1 MGNEMEKIRLQKYL
15 AQCGIAS
22 RRACEDMI
30 RAGRVT
36 VNDEKVTE
44 MGFKVDPEAALICVD
59 GRPVYLAAHKV
70 YYILNKPM
78 GVICAASDPFGRRT
92 VIDCLEGVTERI
104 YPVGRLDYETEGLLL
119 LTNDG
124 DFAHRVLHPSFEV
137 EKTYYTVV
145 IGRMTPEAARR
156 LRQGVRLEDG
166 VTAPAKVQI
175 LHRSPTSTTLALTIH
190 EGRNRQVR
198 RMMEAVGYGVQYLR
212 RDKLGALTLEGLP
225 TGAWRS
231 LTQRELS
238 CFMQENDQNNLR

>member
-1 MGNEMEKIRLQKYL
+1 MRLQKYL
-15 AQCGIAS
+15 AQCGVAS
-22 RRACEDMI
+22 RRACEDLI

-36 VNDEKVTE
+36 VNDETVTE
-44 MGFKVDPEAALICVD
+44 MGVQVDPEAALVCLD
-59 GRPVYLAAHKV
+59 GRPVYLTEHKV

-145 IGRMTPEAARR
+145 ISPDDPGGNPTAAPGR
-156 LRQGVRLEDG
+156 GGDG
-166 VTAPAKVQI
+166 VTAPPRCRCSIA
-175 LHRSPTSTTLALTIH
+175 PPPAPP
-190 EGRNRQVR
+190 G
-198 RMMEAVGYGVQYLR
+198 GYH
-212 RDKLGALTLEGLP
+212 P
-225 TGAWRS
+225 
-231 LTQRELS
+231 
-238 CFMQENDQNNLR
+238 

>member
-1 MGNEMEKIRLQKYL
+1 MEKMRLQKYL
-15 AQCGIAS
+15 AQCGVAS

-36 VNDEKVTE
+36 VNDEKVTQ
-44 MGFKVDPEAALICVD
+44 MGVQVDPEAALVCVD
-59 GRPVYLAAHKV
+59 GRPVYLTEHKV

-92 VIDCLEGVTERI
+92 VLDCLEGVAERI

-124 DFAHRVLHPSFEV
+124 AFAHRVLHPSFEV

-145 IGRMTPEAARR
+145 IGRMTQEAAQQ

-166 VTAPAKVQI
+166 ITAPAKVQV
-175 LHRSPTSTTLALTIH
+175 LHRSATSTTLEVTIH

-198 RMMEAVGYGVQYLR
+198 RMMEAVGYRVQYLR
-212 RDKLGALTLEGLP
+212 RDRLGTLTLEGLP
-225 TGAWRS
+225 AGAWRS

-238 CFMQENDQNNLR
+238 GFMQENDQNNPR